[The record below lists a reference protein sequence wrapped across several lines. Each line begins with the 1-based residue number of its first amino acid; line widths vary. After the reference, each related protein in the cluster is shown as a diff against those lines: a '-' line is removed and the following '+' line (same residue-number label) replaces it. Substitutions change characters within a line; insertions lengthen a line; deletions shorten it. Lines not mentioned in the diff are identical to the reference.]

1 MDVPIQHCKKLA
13 VFYQLSPQFLMKTIQ
28 QFGPNIIIFHMAT
41 YEQRWYIIGFYL
53 DPDDDLMLESVV
65 AEL

>member
-1 MDVPIQHCKKLA
+1 
-13 VFYQLSPQFLMKTIQ
+13 MKTIQ